1 MKTVL
6 YIIVVTV
13 AIISNI
19 SLGILKKDIPYAS
32 LLNSAIILTLLGFY
46 YFAE

>member
-1 MKTVL
+1 MKITL
-6 YIIVVTV
+6 YIIVVLV
-13 AIISNI
+13 AVISNI
-19 SLGILKKDIPYAS
+19 SHGMLKKDIPYAS

>member
-1 MKTVL
+1 MKIVL
-6 YIIVVTV
+6 YTIVVLV
-13 AIISNI
+13 AVVSNI
-19 SLGILKKDIPYAS
+19 SLGILKEDIPYAS